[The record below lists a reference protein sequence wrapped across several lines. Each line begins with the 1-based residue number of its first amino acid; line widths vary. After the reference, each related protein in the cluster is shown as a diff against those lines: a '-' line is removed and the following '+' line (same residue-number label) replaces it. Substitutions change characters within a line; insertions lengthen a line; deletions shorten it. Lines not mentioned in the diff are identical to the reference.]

1 MERSLRHLL
10 QISEIERRD
19 IIVIGD
25 KQANAKIRKA
35 MIDANISQGELAAIL
50 GVSEPALSIML
61 NVELSNAVQKHIMT
75 QIKEAG
81 G

>member
-25 KQANAKIRKA
+25 KQANARIRKA

-75 QIKEAG
+75 QIKEARG
-81 G
+81 